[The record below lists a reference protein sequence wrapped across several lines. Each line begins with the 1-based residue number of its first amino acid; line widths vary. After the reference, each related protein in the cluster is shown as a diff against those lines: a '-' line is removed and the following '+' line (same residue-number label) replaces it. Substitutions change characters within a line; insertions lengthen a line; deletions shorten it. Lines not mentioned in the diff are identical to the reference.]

1 MEEGNKGHLTTGRL
15 FLHLLGNHNP
25 GGMVLENPAQAAQC
39 QKALHRLQMVLV
51 SILDKTF
58 AFSPLFPIQENPL
71 PQGKRP

>member
-1 MEEGNKGHLTTGRL
+1 
-15 FLHLLGNHNP
+15 
-25 GGMVLENPAQAAQC
+25 MVLENPAQAAQC